1 MGKTFYAEIANEKIL
16 YIIYYNSVRIYNL
29 LEKILEK

>member
-1 MGKTFYAEIANEKIL
+1 MGKMFYAEIKMKR
-16 YIIYYNSVRIYNL
+16 YYNSVRIYNL